1 MRTFRRRDG
10 FTLVEALV
18 ALSIAL
24 MACAALSLS
33 LTSALQHT
41 DYALE
46 QTIAGGLAEQLLD
59 EALGRDYDDLDD
71 FDDPAPQP
79 LQDRWDIPLGKDD
92 GTGGERHPAFGVPGD
107 YLEPW
112 RRKVMVYYVDESD
125 PSRTSKQ
132 PTNLRA
138 VEVSVYRVDPSG
150 QARLLTTARRV
161 VSYVP

>member
-24 MACAALSLS
+24 MASAALSLS

-46 QTIAGGLAEQLLD
+46 QTIAQGLAEQLLD

-71 FDDPAPQP
+71 LNDPSLQP
-79 LQDRWDIPLGKDD
+79 LQDRWDVPLGEGD
-92 GTGGERHPAFGVPGD
+92 GAGGKRHPAFEVPAD
-107 YLEPW
+107 YLARW
-112 RRKVMVYYVDESD
+112 RREIKVYYVDESK
-125 PSRTSKQ
+125 PSRPSKQ

-138 VEVSVYRVDPSG
+138 VEVGVYRVDSSG
-150 QARLLTTARRV
+150 EARLLTTARRV